1 MSNEDT
7 RQTNKSVG
15 SITMVNMTG
24 NEVEVWVNSDRT
36 SHIIPRMTS
45 DLTDYRETD
54 PSPVNANGDG
64 AKGFNPTTMVFL
76 RTIEQRAS
84 YFHNNSIESDDEN
97 VEKIDIGGREVTY
110 GFKITGAG
118 NQVLK
123 NSGVMT
129 INRSSITISAPDGD
143 I

>member
-1 MSNEDT
+1 
-7 RQTNKSVG
+7 
-15 SITMVNMTG
+15 MVNMTG
-24 NEVEVWVNSDRT
+24 NEVEIWVNSDRT

-54 PSPVNANGDG
+54 PSPVAADGNGP
-64 AKGFNPTTMVFL
+64 KGFNPTTLVFL
-76 RTIEQRAS
+76 RTIEKRAG
-84 YFHNNSIESDDEN
+84 YFHNNSSDTDDEN
-97 VEKIDIGGREVTY
+97 VVKIDVGGRKVTY

-129 INRSSITISAPDGD
+129 INRSSITISAPDD
-143 I
+143 DVWHEATAKEA